1 MRGQQREVGLYI
13 FPLSTVNYLLRIF
26 LTAFTDN
33 PVLNIAKLVQLN
45 ARLLTCSSVAGTI
58 CLDRVFERDSFWFV
72 NQKFCLHLDYSV
84 V

>member
-45 ARLLTCSSVAGTI
+45 ARLLTGTI
-58 CLDRVFERDSFWFV
+58 CLDRVFERDSFWF
-72 NQKFCLHLDYSV
+72 CYSEILFAS
-84 V
+84 